1 MTDSEGSGQSSPTTK
16 VDLKIRLRHFYL
28 PPVES
33 ALAIGKKAPIGPNAM
48 SKALEEILPGTFKKI
63 PVEHPTIE
71 ALILRES
78 HLRLVPE
85 KRLVALLVKHAE
97 SLMSDSEML
106 HIDINVQVRIEES
119 LEL

>member
-1 MTDSEGSGQSSPTTK
+1 MVDNEGSGLSSPTTK
-16 VDLKIRLRHFYL
+16 VDLKIRLRHFDL

-48 SKALEEILPGTFKKI
+48 SKALEEILPGTYKNI

-97 SLMSDSEML
+97 SLMSESEML
-106 HIDINVQVRIEES
+106 HIDISAQVRVEES